1 MAKVAVLPVPDC
13 AWAITSYPVWVCGV
27 GWGVCVG
34 GVWCVG
40 VDGMGVSRWDDEE
53 KIQHISAVMS
63 YTDL

>member
-27 GWGVCVG
+27 GCVCVG
-34 GVWCVG
+34 GVVCVW
-40 VDGMGVSRWDDEE
+40 VVWGVSRWDDEE
-53 KIQHISAVMS
+53 KIQHTSVVIR